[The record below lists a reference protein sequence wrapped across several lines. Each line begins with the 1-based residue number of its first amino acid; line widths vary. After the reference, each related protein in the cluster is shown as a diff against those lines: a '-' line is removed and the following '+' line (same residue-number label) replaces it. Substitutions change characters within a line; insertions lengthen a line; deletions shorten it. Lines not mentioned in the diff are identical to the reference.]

1 MYLCFSIFLWSL
13 EPFQRSKF
21 LSQIEFLSALYF
33 SPSFRGNI
41 FICFLNHS
49 KGMIFGR
56 FWWVIW
62 SHLAAQLLTNKTG
75 FGKHFEV
82 VLAGC
87 LCKPFRIF
95 SLFHARDKSKK
106 KHLSLKNGLFENWHL
121 SWLNSFV
128 SLKNKWA
135 IPGSLLENCFVF
147 TVDQTGFFLT
157 RAEEFLSY
165 RSYIGFS
172 GLFTFGIYSK
182 QSGHTRSLEIVSV
195 DTSRASQWTSLT
207 YYTRIFQVYEA
218 LTFREIMK
226 NTGQCI
232 AFSVLISKS
241 T

>member
-1 MYLCFSIFLWSL
+1 MQAIQNFFFV
-13 EPFQRSKF
+13 PRSW
-21 LSQIEFLSALYF
+21 QVE
-33 SPSFRGNI
+33 
-41 FICFLNHS
+41 
-49 KGMIFGR
+49 
-56 FWWVIW
+56 
-62 SHLAAQLLTNKTG
+62 
-75 FGKHFEV
+75 
-82 VLAGC
+82 
-87 LCKPFRIF
+87 
-95 SLFHARDKSKK
+95 K
-106 KHLSLKNGLFENWHL
+106 KHLSLKNGMFENWHL
-121 SWLNSFV
+121 SWLNNFV

-147 TVDQTGFFLT
+147 SVHQTGFFFLT

-172 GLFTFGIYSK
+172 GLFTFDIYSK
-182 QSGHTRSLEIVSV
+182 QSAHTRSLEIVSI

-218 LTFREIMK
+218 LAFREIMK

>member
-75 FGKHFEV
+75 FGNHFEV

-147 TVDQTGFFLT
+147 TVDQTGFFFNT
-157 RAEEFLSY
+157 CRRVPFLSIIY
-165 RSYIGFS
+165 RVFVGYLHSVFI
-172 GLFTFGIYSK
+172 K
-182 QSGHTRSLEIVSV
+182 NKVVTREVWKL
-195 DTSRASQWTSLT
+195 
-207 YYTRIFQVYEA
+207 
-218 LTFREIMK
+218 
-226 NTGQCI
+226 
-232 AFSVLISKS
+232 SVLIPRGQVSEQV
-241 T
+241 

>member
-1 MYLCFSIFLWSL
+1 
-13 EPFQRSKF
+13 
-21 LSQIEFLSALYF
+21 
-33 SPSFRGNI
+33 
-41 FICFLNHS
+41 
-49 KGMIFGR
+49 MIFGK
-56 FWWVIW
+56 FWWIIW

-75 FGKHFEV
+75 FS
-82 VLAGC
+82 
-87 LCKPFRIF
+87 R
-95 SLFHARDKSKK
+95 LFVQAIQNFLFVPRSWQVEKK
-106 KHLSLKNGLFENWHL
+106 NLSLKNGMFENWHL

-147 TVDQTGFFLT
+147 SVHQTGFFFLT

-172 GLFTFGIYSK
+172 GLFTFDIYSK
-182 QSGHTRSLEIVSV
+182 QSGHTRSLEIVSI

-218 LTFREIMK
+218 LAFREIMK

>member
-147 TVDQTGFFLT
+147 TVDQTGFFFLT

-165 RSYIGFS
+165 RSYTGFLWVIYIRYLFKTKWSHEKS
-172 GLFTFGIYSK
+172 GNCQCWYLAGKSVNKFNSLHSDI
-182 QSGHTRSLEIVSV
+182 SGVWSPCFQRNNEKHRSVHCV
-195 DTSRASQWTSLT
+195 
-207 YYTRIFQVYEA
+207 
-218 LTFREIMK
+218 
-226 NTGQCI
+226 
-232 AFSVLISKS
+232 FSSD
-241 T
+241 